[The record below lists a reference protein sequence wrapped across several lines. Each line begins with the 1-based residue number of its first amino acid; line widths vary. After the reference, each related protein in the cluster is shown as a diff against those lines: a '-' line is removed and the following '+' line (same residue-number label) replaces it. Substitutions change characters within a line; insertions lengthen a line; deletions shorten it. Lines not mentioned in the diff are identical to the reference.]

1 MAARHLDVKTRLQG
15 RGRLRRWR
23 WRCRARFMGRL
34 SWGQKRASQV
44 LRRRF
49 VILRL
54 AAAELEQFERKSD
67 ALWARLEALR
77 GTVRTF

>member
-1 MAARHLDVKTRLQG
+1 MSKRA
-15 RGRLRRWR
+15 
-23 WRCRARFMGRL
+23 CRARTAAPVAMEMSRRFMGRL
-34 SWGQKRASQV
+34 SRPERGQKRASQV

-54 AAAELEQFERKSD
+54 AAAELEQFERESD

>member
-1 MAARHLDVKTRLQG
+1 MSKRACRGEDGCAGGDGDVAPLHG
-15 RGRLRRWR
+15 PPFG
-23 WRCRARFMGRL
+23 
-34 SWGQKRASQV
+34 GQKRASQV

-54 AAAELEQFERKSD
+54 AAAELEQFERESD